1 MKKWRITALI
11 LAIALLAPASMASGQ
26 PVCPTGFV
34 PVRAADSAG
43 QWRDDMAAQVVDEV
57 NAERA
62 KYGLSP
68 VTVSAELTE
77 AARVRAQELTE
88 SFSHTRPDGS
98 SWSTVSPAAFAENI
112 ARGHNSASR
121 VMAAWLTSSG
131 HRRNILR
138 GSYTAIGVAALQVN
152 GVTHWVQLFGR

>member
-1 MKKWRITALI
+1 MKKWRITALV
-11 LAIALLAPASMASGQ
+11 LAIALLVPASLASGQ
-26 PVCPTGFV
+26 PVCPAGFV
-34 PVRAADSAG
+34 PLHAAGTS

-62 KYGLSP
+62 KYGLPP

-98 SWSTVSPAAFAENI
+98 SWSTVSSAAFAENI

>member
-1 MKKWRITALI
+1 MKKWRITALV

-26 PVCPTGFV
+26 PVCPAGFV
-34 PVRAADSAG
+34 ALHAAGTS